1 MSMPLYPPKHS
12 STILTQETSSGRADE
27 DVGCSVVKSKKSKL
41 QENTLRNLPWP
52 VQMEVY
58 WEHLRIYFC
67 PSCKVVQNKS
77 VD

>member
-41 QENTLRNLPWP
+41 QENTLRNLP
-52 VQMEVY
+52 
-58 WEHLRIYFC
+58 
-67 PSCKVVQNKS
+67 
-77 VD
+77 